1 MTAISLDNATVQ
13 TIILLVGFFMSVLT
27 QIIHFSKKMAVYDAK
42 LCYLSMQISEMKN
55 KLDDIEKRVYDIAKS
70 IKL

>member
-1 MTAISLDNATVQ
+1 MTAISLDNTTIQTV
-13 TIILLVGFFMSVLT
+13 ILLVGFFMSVLT

-42 LCYLSMQISEMKN
+42 LCYLSKQISEMKN